1 MIYAEKEYLLKNN
14 RVCTLRSAAVSDAA
28 VMVEFLQITNEETYF
43 MLRYPEEITLT
54 EEEEITILKNWEV
67 QPNKLLLLAL
77 IDGEIAG
84 NCGIAPVAEHLKTK
98 HRGRLGISVR
108 KKYWGIGI
116 GSLLLREIL
125 SFAKKDGIEQVEL
138 GVYSDNLR
146 AQKLYERFGFTEWG
160 RLPNAYKLKDGG
172 YRDEINMVLR
182 FTEQ

>member
-1 MIYAEKEYLLKNN
+1 MMSAEKECPLKDH

-28 VMVEFLQITNEETYF
+28 AIIDFLRISNTETYF
-43 MLRYPEEITLT
+43 MLRYPEEVTLT
-54 EEEEITILKNWEV
+54 EDEEIGILKNWEDSS
-67 QPNKLLLLAL
+67 NKLFLLAL

-84 NCGIAPVAEHLKTK
+84 NCGIAPIAEHLKTK
-98 HRGRLGISVR
+98 HRGRFGISVR
-108 KKYWGIGI
+108 KKYWNIGI

-160 RLPNAYKLKDGG
+160 RLPHAYKLKDGS
-172 YRDEINMVLR
+172 YRDEINMMLHL
-182 FTEQ
+182 

>member
-1 MIYAEKEYLLKNN
+1 MMYAEKEYLLKNN
-14 RVCTLRSAAVSDAA
+14 RVCILRSATVSDAA
-28 VMVEFLQITNEETYF
+28 VMVEFLQIINEETYF

-54 EEEEITILKNWEV
+54 EEEEITILKNWEE
-67 QPNKLLLLAL
+67 QSNKLLLLAL
-77 IDGEIAG
+77 IDGEIVG
-84 NCGIAPVAEHLKTK
+84 SCGIAPVAEHLKTK

-160 RLPNAYKLKDGG
+160 RLPHAYKLKDGS
-172 YRDEINMVLR
+172 YRDEINMMLR

>member
-1 MIYAEKEYLLKNN
+1 MMYAEKEYLLKNN
-14 RVCTLRSAAVSDAA
+14 RACILRSATVSDAA
-28 VMVEFLQITNEETYF
+28 VMVEFLQIINEETYF

-54 EEEEITILKNWEV
+54 EEEEITILKNWED

-77 IDGEIAG
+77 IGGEIVG
-84 NCGIAPVAEHLKTK
+84 SCGIAPVAEHLKTK

>member
-1 MIYAEKEYLLKNN
+1 MMYAEKEYLLKNN
-14 RVCTLRSAAVSDAA
+14 RVCTLRSAAVADAA
-28 VMVEFLQITNEETYF
+28 VMLEFLQIINEETYF

-54 EEEEITILKNWEV
+54 EEEEITILKNWEE

-84 NCGIAPVAEHLKTK
+84 SCGIAPVAEHLKTK

-108 KKYWGIGI
+108 KKYWGI

-172 YRDEINMVLR
+172 YRDEINLVLR